1 MFSVRGEA
9 VRVHKVAEYSRFEG
23 VDESVQTNRANCRSH
38 QSTERVLESI
48 ERNQRCQYLCIH
60 FLLTVIL
67 LFNYFSNRSSI
78 KVSVNVSKIYSFV
91 SVLANC
97 AILCCFNNKVG
108 LLLLLK
114 YLPFY

>member
-38 QSTERVLESI
+38 QSTEGMLESI
-48 ERNQRCQYLCIH
+48 ERNQRCQYLYIH
-60 FLLTVIL
+60 FLLTVML
-67 LFNYFSNRSSI
+67 LLYYFFNISSI
-78 KVSVNVSKIYSFV
+78 KVSVNVSKLYSFV

-97 AILCCFNNKVG
+97 AGSCCLKNKVD